1 MEGEGCAE
9 VEVLST
15 KTSQISFYGSP
26 TMFKACFYCLGFNL
40 FPEAQN
46 RIWCSRQIKYDDETY
61 IISYHIIYHIYQSKA
76 EDAKGWQILTCL
88 ERSSAELMGATMRST
103 VRKAARLA
111 VYEEIKIKEKNH
123 QTPPWQVQ
131 GWSCS
136 VFCSQLLFG

>member
-46 RIWCSRQIKYDDETY
+46 RIWCSRQIKYDGETY
-61 IISYHIIYHIYQSKA
+61 IISYHISYISIEGRRRQGLANPHLSREVVGGVDGGDHAVDGEEGGEVGRVRGDQDQREEPPYPTLASTRVLFVLNYYSD
-76 EDAKGWQILTCL
+76 EDLG
-88 ERSSAELMGATMRST
+88 
-103 VRKAARLA
+103 
-111 VYEEIKIKEKNH
+111 
-123 QTPPWQVQ
+123 
-131 GWSCS
+131 
-136 VFCSQLLFG
+136 